1 VKKAKGCLG
10 VFLIFFFGVLCGI
23 VVTEGVIRDKVREV
37 VEGGPDK
44 VVDVVVTR
52 LNNDLKLDDEQ
63 KLKLQQIVAE
73 TRIKLRQIRARTQP
87 EVQATLLDAEQQVWA
102 ILYEEQL
109 PKFEEIISKGREKW
123 KDESAPAQ

>member
-1 VKKAKGCLG
+1 MKKAKGCLG

-52 LNNDLKLDDEQ
+52 LNKDLKLDDEQ

-87 EVQATLLDAEQQVWA
+87 DSTATRIDF
-102 ILYEEQL
+102 
-109 PKFEEIISKGREKW
+109 PSRISSRIRSK
-123 KDESAPAQ
+123 